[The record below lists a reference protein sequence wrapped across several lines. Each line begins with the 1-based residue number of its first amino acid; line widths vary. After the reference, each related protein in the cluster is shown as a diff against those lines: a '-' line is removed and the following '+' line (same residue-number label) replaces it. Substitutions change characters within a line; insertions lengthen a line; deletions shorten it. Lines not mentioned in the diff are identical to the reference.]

1 MALNQTGI
9 TKQSFTTPKSI
20 LISPETA
27 VALSV
32 VVGNTDVSADAEGKK
47 IIKAG
52 TPLKGSFEARNTA
65 FVVATADE
73 GETADANAVALH
85 DIDVTSGNANG
96 TALAM
101 GVVNLNNVDTATQ
114 ALLTTEIKNAFKH
127 ILFVK

>member
-65 FVVATADE
+65 FVVATAD
-73 GETADANAVALH
+73 ANAVALH

-114 ALLTTEIKNAFKH
+114 ALLTLEIKNAFKH

>member
-9 TKQSFTTPKSI
+9 TKETFVTPNSI
-20 LISPETA
+20 LAAPEMA
-27 VALSV
+27 VAFSV
-32 VVGNTDVSADAEGKK
+32 VVNNTGVSADASGKK

-52 TPLKGSFEARNTA
+52 TPLTGSFEARNTP
-65 FVVATADE
+65 FTVATTGA
-73 GETADANAVALH
+73 TAVALH
-85 DIDVTSGNANG
+85 DIDVTSGTANG

-101 GVVNLNNVDTATQ
+101 GVVNLNAVDTATQ

>member
-9 TKQSFTTPKSI
+9 TKQSLTTPNSI

-27 VALSV
+27 VAFSV

-47 IIKAG
+47 IVKAG

-65 FVVATADE
+65 FVVAEAN
-73 GETADANAVALH
+73 ANAVALH
-85 DIDVTSGNANG
+85 DIDVTAGNANG

-101 GVVNLNNVDTATQ
+101 GVVNLNNVDAATQ